1 MCTRIPS
8 PQLRFMLNARF
19 QGEDKGTAARTCGR
33 AQTRHLRDLL
43 PTRSRSVFPP
53 ELLFT
58 YNTRQRG
65 LTISSHHAFLNIGP
79 DPNNPKPILRGLARV
94 YQGLGVSA
102 LRSVTTHGLLW
113 TFFDLTAS
121 YIDRLPGRVDDS

>member
-1 MCTRIPS
+1 
-8 PQLRFMLNARF
+8 MLNRRQSQDEGATAGVSRRTQAR
-19 QGEDKGTAARTCGR
+19 R
-33 AQTRHLRDLL
+33 LRDL
-43 PTRSRSVFPP
+43 PSTRSRSVFPP

-121 YIDRLPGRVDDS
+121 YIDRLPGRADNN

>member
-1 MCTRIPS
+1 
-8 PQLRFMLNARF
+8 MLNRRQSQDEGAAAGVSRRTQAR
-19 QGEDKGTAARTCGR
+19 R
-33 AQTRHLRDLL
+33 LRDL
-43 PTRSRSVFPP
+43 PSTRSRSVFPP
-53 ELLFT
+53 DLLFT
-58 YNTRQRG
+58 YNIRQRG
-65 LTISSHHAFLNIGP
+65 LTIPSHHAFLDTGP

-121 YIDRLPGRVDDS
+121 YIDNLPGRGKRDDDRI